1 MRLKERAEVWSEI
14 FKPSSRSVKG
24 EYAIVMRYIRLCY
37 DRPGTEQLRNNLR
50 ADHRAY
56 FQDNLSEGS
65 AMRVIDAGP
74 LCLNDMDDTN
84 IASFMI
90 IEANSKADVIKFHDN
105 DPFTKANLYVRV
117 DIERWD
123 QHFANGKK
131 LI

>member
-1 MRLKERAEVWSEI
+1 M
-14 FKPSSRSVKG
+14 
-24 EYAIVMRYIRLCY
+24 VMRYIRLCY
-37 DRPGTEQLRNNLR
+37 DRPGTEQLRNTLR
-50 ADHRAY
+50 AVHREY
-56 FQDNLSEGS
+56 FQDNLREGS
-65 AMRVIDAGP
+65 AVRVIDAGP
-74 LCLNDMDDTN
+74 LCVNDSDDTN

-105 DPFTKANLYVRV
+105 DPFTKANLYERV